1 MRRAVLIL
9 AAVLC
14 AAAALGV
21 GLWSGARRADAAM
34 PQSRVRLVLQWS
46 PQAQFAG
53 YYLALEKGYYRE
65 KGLDVEIIPGGP
77 AIDSLAYLQSGKAE
91 FATAFLTGAITAA
104 GDGAG
109 VVDVCQVVN
118 RSNLLLVAH
127 RKTVKDRDALDG
139 ARVTLWGSS
148 FQAAYVGYF
157 KTAGVKPKIL
167 PQYYSVNLFL
177 MGGADACAAM
187 EYNEYETI
195 VESGVDPEDLT
206 VFSLR
211 NNGFGFPEDGVYTTA
226 AEARRNP
233 ELCRAF
239 AEATLQGW
247 AYCRRAPGRGGGHRH
262 AARARGPRAHQRRAP
277 ALDARP
283 RARLH
288 LPGQDRRAGRRACSA
303 RVDYERTRAVMIG
316 QGLIT
321 SAPSYE
327 RFVQQGAR
335 SAP

>member
-1 MRRAVLIL
+1 VPA
-9 AAVLC
+9 
-14 AAAALGV
+14 
-21 GLWSGARRADAAM
+21 
-34 PQSRVRLVLQWS
+34 SRVRLVLQWS

-53 YYLALEKGYYRE
+53 YYVALEKGFYRQN
-65 KGLDVEIIPGGP
+65 GLDVEIIPGGP
-77 AIDSLAYLQSGKAE
+77 AIDSLAYLQSGRAE

-104 GDGAG
+104 GDGADI
-109 VVDVCQVVN
+109 VDVCQIVN

-148 FQAAYVGYF
+148 FQAAYVGFF
-157 KTAGVKPKIL
+157 KTAGVQPKVL

-195 VESGVDPEDLT
+195 VESGVDPKDLT

-226 AEARRNP
+226 AEAQRNP
-233 ELCRAF
+233 ALCRAF

-247 AYCRRAPGRGGGHRH
+247 AYCKQHPAEAVDTVMRH
-262 AARARGPRAHQRRAP
+262 AREAHVPTNAVHQRWM
-277 ALDARP
+277 LDHVLASVY
-283 RARLH
+283 
-288 LPGQDRRAGRRACSA
+288 PGEADRWTPGVLS
-303 RVDYERTRAVMIG
+303 RVDYERTRAVMFG
-316 QGLIT
+316 QGLIK
-321 SAPSYE
+321 SAPSYDH
-327 RFVQQGAR
+327 FVQKGAQ